1 MTQENS
7 LAHTHWT
14 YKQNQEDEDQPL
26 VLNSVWQR
34 PIRKLARAKRL
45 DDGIRGLGKIAHDGP
60 PPPSKSSA
68 PWLCGPGQI
77 GFRDNRLA

>member
-7 LAHTHWT
+7 LAHTNWT

-34 PIRKLARAKRL
+34 PTRKLARDAWMMASV
-45 DDGIRGLGKIAHDGP
+45 DSGKIAHDE
-60 PPPSKSSA
+60 PSAS
-68 PWLCGPGQI
+68 QI
-77 GFRDNRLA
+77 IRTSVV